1 MCWEIGRLPR
11 KVLIIKKKDN
21 PEATE
26 TLIRMVKWLQ
36 EREISV
42 IVEPAVFDEL
52 QLPGVT
58 TWDEGVSDNNDNNG

>member
-1 MCWEIGRLPR
+1 
-11 KVLIIKKKDN
+11 
-21 PEATE
+21 
-26 TLIRMVKWLQ
+26 MVKWLQ